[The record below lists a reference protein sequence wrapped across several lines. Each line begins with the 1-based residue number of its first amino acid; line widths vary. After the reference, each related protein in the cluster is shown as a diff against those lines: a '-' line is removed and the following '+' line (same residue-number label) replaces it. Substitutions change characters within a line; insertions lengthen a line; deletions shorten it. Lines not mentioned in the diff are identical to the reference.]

1 MSQPNSIID
10 EIKTHL
16 HNVLDCESIDIID
29 ETAMHTSHAS
39 YTPGKYHIRIII
51 HSASMRSISRVAA
64 HRTIYAALDQW
75 LPHLLH
81 AVAIECK

>member
-1 MSQPNSIID
+1 MSQPNSIIH

-16 HNVLDCESIDIID
+16 HNVLDCEALDIID
-29 ETAMHTSHAS
+29 ETAMHTGHAS

-51 HSASMRSISRVAA
+51 HSPSMRSVSRVTA
-64 HRTIYAALDQW
+64 HRTVYAALDQW
-75 LPHLLH
+75 LPQLLH